1 MVAGIVIKID
11 DVQLHARRGPAHT
24 YNQRVLVGTLR
35 KPSATVLVGNVNSME
50 RERSSCEEL
59 ATPR

>member
-1 MVAGIVIKID
+1 VADGTVIKID
-11 DVQLHARRGPAHT
+11 DVQLHARRAAART
-24 YNQRVLVGTLR
+24 NDQRVLVGTLR
-35 KPSATVLVGNVNSME
+35 NPSATVLAGKVNSMA

>member
-1 MVAGIVIKID
+1 VVDGTVIKID
-11 DVQLHARRGPAHT
+11 DVQLHVRRGPART
-24 YNQRVLVGTLR
+24 NDQRVLVDTLR
-35 KPSATVLVGNVNSME
+35 KPSATVLVGNVNSMA

>member
-1 MVAGIVIKID
+1 VVDGTVIKRD
-11 DVQLHARRGPAHT
+11 DVQLHDERVAARTNDQH
-24 YNQRVLVGTLR
+24 VLVGMLR
-35 KPSATVLVGNVNSME
+35 NPSATVLAGKVNSMA

>member
-1 MVAGIVIKID
+1 VVDGTVIKID
-11 DVQLHARRGPAHT
+11 DVELHARRGPART
-24 YNQRVLVGTLR
+24 NDQRVLVGTLR
-35 KPSATVLVGNVNSME
+35 KPSATVLVGNFNSMA